1 MLVCDHVEV
10 CPCPRVLYPA
20 ALLSIGCQ
28 PSLRSCLEKLQLVS
42 SPSIDV
48 VVFNFHGSSLCHG
61 NALLCS
67 GFDNFY
73 YMYSY
78 EDTRDAFAMPHDILI
93 LEQVFRCKDGVYAH
107 SNSYW
112 TATYIHDMI
121 AASGASAEK
130 VAAWTA
136 AFAELKLEYDALARI
151 VDEVSKG
158 IPV

>member
-1 MLVCDHVEV
+1 MVPKLRYPTVLMLSDVAARAT
-10 CPCPRVLYPA
+10 PRQLI
-20 ALLSIGCQ
+20 LCIL
-28 PSLRSCLEKLQLVS
+28 LVS
-42 SPSIDV
+42 
-48 VVFNFHGSSLCHG
+48 LTMY
-61 NALLCS
+61 ALLCS

-93 LEQVFRCKDGVYAH
+93 LEQVFRCKDGAYAH

-112 TATYIHDMI
+112 TATYIRDMI
-121 AASGASAEK
+121 AASGAGAEK